1 MVIDLKQLYEIVG
14 DSIPIDTVV
23 SEERLNE
30 INGYSFKGPVT
41 LKGILQNRAGI
52 VTFNYTVSLMLSALC
67 DRCLGELE
75 RSLSFEF
82 EHILVNRLYSDDN
95 DEYVVTE
102 KDKLDLDELAVQD
115 MLPEMPTKLLCK
127 EDCKGLC
134 PNCGADLNISDCSC
148 NG

>member
-14 DSIPIDTVV
+14 DSLPLDTVV

-30 INGYSFKGPVT
+30 INGYSFIGPVT

-52 VTFNYTVSLMLSALC
+52 VTINYTVSLTLSALC

-75 RSLSFEF
+75 RSFSFEF

-134 PNCGADLNISDCSC
+134 PYCGADLNISDCGC

>member
-52 VTFNYTVSLMLSALC
+52 VTINYTVSLMLSALC

-134 PNCGADLNISDCSC
+134 SNCGADLNISDCSC